1 MAGIILVGDEENP
14 HFRLCTANSGAI
26 MSASAGCLPVGGV
39 FPVSTDA
46 SQANQPGSLRD
57 GSQTPAEHLA
67 LVYDE
72 LRAQAAAFLDRER
85 VGHTLQATA
94 LVHEAYVK
102 LVKNGAM
109 HFRDSAHFRAVAAQ
123 SMRQILVDHA
133 RARNAS
139 VRQGNRL
146 RLTLADQTPLMA
158 ATDGVDVL
166 SLHESI
172 NDLSRL
178 DSRKAQ
184 VVELRFFGGLTCTEV
199 AEVLSV
205 SIKTVEAD
213 WSMARAWLRARLTP
227 RGDA

>member
-1 MAGIILVGDEENP
+1 MGAAEPAVP
-14 HFRLCTANSGAI
+14 SG
-26 MSASAGCLPVGGV
+26 GVLPVS
-39 FPVSTDA
+39 PDSSQTD
-46 SQANQPGSLRD
+46 QPGSLRD
-57 GSQTPAEHLA
+57 RSQTPAEHLA

-85 VGHTLQATA
+85 AGHTLQATA

-109 HFRDSAHFRAVAAQ
+109 HFRDSSHFRAVAAQ

-133 RARNAS
+133 RGRNAS
-139 VRQGNRL
+139 IRQGNRL

-166 SLHESI
+166 SLHESL
-172 NDLSRL
+172 NDLSQL
-178 DSRKAQ
+178 DARKAQ
-184 VVELRFFGGLTCTEV
+184 VVEFRFFGGLTCTEV

-205 SIKTVEAD
+205 SVKTVEAD